1 MEFSKE
7 STKELNKLLMIV
19 VKELEK
25 IRKLNQE
32 QDFVEYIELPEE
44 EMKHACRSANYY
56 DWNKEWNLSLSKDE
70 YSLVYGRGKNHL
82 IINIAKRAKFGFK
95 LSYDEEDKEA
105 LLIFLKHYPEA
116 RKRLIKRVETE
127 ELKRKKEAESK
138 QMDQERTLEEL
149 KRLKKLYNKEAT
161 IEIEVPNTN
170 NQHILEVK
178 EEQGKKVG
186 TLSINGLTL
195 RIIASDGI
203 KVVNKPTV
211 KVKRK

>member
-1 MEFSKE
+1 MEFTKE
-7 STKELNKLLMIV
+7 STKELNKLLMVV
-19 VKELEK
+19 VKELDK
-25 IRKLNQE
+25 IRKLNKE
-32 QDFVEYIELPEE
+32 QDFIEYIELPEE
-44 EMKHACRSANYY
+44 EMKLACSSANYY

-70 YSLVYGRGKNHL
+70 YNLVYGRGKNHL

-149 KRLKKLYNKEAT
+149 KRLKKLYKKEAT

-170 NQHILEVK
+170 NQHVLEIK
-178 EEQGKKVG
+178 EEHGKKVG
-186 TLSINGLTL
+186 TLSISGITL

-211 KVKRK
+211 KVKKK

>member
-1 MEFSKE
+1 MEFTKE
-7 STKELNKLLMIV
+7 STKELNKLLMVV

-44 EMKHACRSANYY
+44 EMKQACRSANYY
-56 DWNKEWNLSLSKDE
+56 DWNKEWNLSLTKDE

-82 IINIAKRAKFGFK
+82 IISIAKRAKFGFK

-127 ELKRKKEAESK
+127 ELKR
-138 QMDQERTLEEL
+138 
-149 KRLKKLYNKEAT
+149 LKKLYKKEAT
-161 IEIEVPNTN
+161 IEIEIPNTN

>member
-1 MEFSKE
+1 MEFTKE
-7 STKELNKLLMIV
+7 STKELNKLLMVV

-44 EMKHACRSANYY
+44 EMKQACRSANYY
-56 DWNKEWNLSLSKDE
+56 DWNKEWNLSLTKDE
-70 YSLVYGRGKNHL
+70 YSLVYGRGKNNL
-82 IINIAKRAKFGFK
+82 IISIAKRAKFGFK

-161 IEIEVPNTN
+161 IEIEIPNTN